1 MTIQEIINLLKLQNI
16 SMEAKYDIDGRVK
29 ALQVHLGGLNVMTE
43 LNSNNYSGFWK
54 NYEELY
60 IYATQILLQELRRK
74 KREEMVSCNL
84 ALKSLSDLKGVFK

>member
-1 MTIQEIINLLKLQNI
+1 MTIQEIINLLKLQ
-16 SMEAKYDIDGRVK
+16 KYDIDGRIE

-84 ALKSLSDLKGVFK
+84 ALKSLSDLKGNKL